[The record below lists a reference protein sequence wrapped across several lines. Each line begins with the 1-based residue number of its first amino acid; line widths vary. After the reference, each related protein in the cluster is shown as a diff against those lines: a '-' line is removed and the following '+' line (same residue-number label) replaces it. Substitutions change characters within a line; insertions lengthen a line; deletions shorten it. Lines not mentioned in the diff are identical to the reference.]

1 MKREHGF
8 YWVKINRLDWEFAK
22 WEISWRGYEEW
33 AVCGGELYKEDGDF
47 DEINENRILPP
58 DERSN

>member
-8 YWVKINRLDWEFAK
+8 YWVKINRLDWEVAK

-33 AVCGGELYKEDGDF
+33 AVCGGETL
-47 DEINENRILPP
+47 
-58 DERSN
+58 